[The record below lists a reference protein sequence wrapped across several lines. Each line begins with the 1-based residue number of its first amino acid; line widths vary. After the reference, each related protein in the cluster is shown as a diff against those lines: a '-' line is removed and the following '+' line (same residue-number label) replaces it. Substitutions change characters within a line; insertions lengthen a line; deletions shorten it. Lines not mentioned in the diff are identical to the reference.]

1 MKIGVIGGGA
11 AGFFAAIHASGAGK
25 EVTIFEKSPKL
36 LSKVKVSGGGRCNV
50 THRPME
56 ISKLVKNYPRGEKLL
71 KRVFTKFKS
80 EDTINW
86 FESRGVPLKI
96 EGDGRMFP
104 VSDSSQSII
113 DALLKE
119 AQKLNINIR
128 KSCGVKSITPISTQY
143 KLETDLGEFVMDKL
157 IIATGGHPKLDS
169 YSFLKSLNHSILYPI
184 PSLFTFNTP
193 KEPIRELMGL
203 SVSDVIVKIQG
214 TKLNYRGPILV
225 THWGVSGP
233 AVLKLSAFGAQWL
246 KDQNYKATA
255 LINWN
260 GEFGEEQYNAHLKS
274 YILAHPIR
282 KVESNT
288 LFDIPGRLWEHFTRL
303 SGIENGQLYG
313 SLSKKQINKLVQ
325 NLFCYTLN
333 VEGKTTFKEEFVTA
347 GGIALN
353 EVNPE
358 TLESKF
364 HPNLYFAGEVL
375 NIDGITGGF
384 NFQAAWSTGF
394 LAGMASSNNLYGT
407 SLS

>member
-11 AGFFAAIHASGAGK
+11 AGFFAAIHASGQGR

-56 ISKLVKNYPRGEKLL
+56 ISKLVKNYPRGEKFL
-71 KRVFTKFKS
+71 KRIFPKFKS

-86 FESRGVPLKI
+86 FESRGVELKV
-96 EGDGRMFP
+96 EADGRMFP

-113 DALLKE
+113 DVLLKE
-119 AQKLNINIR
+119 AHKLNISIR
-128 KSCGVKSITPISTQY
+128 KSCGVKSITSVEKQY
-143 KLETDLGEFVMDKL
+143 KLETDAGIIVVDKL

-169 YSFLKSLNHSILYPI
+169 YSFLKDLKHSIIEPI

-193 KEPIRELMGL
+193 KESLRELMGL
-203 SVSDVIVKIQG
+203 SVADGIVKIEG
-214 TKLNYRGPILV
+214 TKMTYRGPVLV

-246 KDQNYKATA
+246 KDRNYVANA

-260 GEFGEEQYNAHLKS
+260 GAFGEEEYNAHIKS
-274 YILAHPIR
+274 YALAHPNR
-282 KVESNT
+282 KVVSNS
-288 LFDIPGRLWEHFTRL
+288 LFDIPSRLWEHFCER
-303 SGIENGQLYG
+303 SGIENSQLFAT
-313 SLSKKQINKLVQ
+313 LSKKQINKLVQ
-325 NLFCYTLN
+325 NLFCYTLR

-353 EVNPE
+353 EVNPD
-358 TLESKF
+358 TMESNYY
-364 HPNLYFAGEVL
+364 PNLYFAGEVL

-394 LAGMASSNNLYGT
+394 LAGIATFN
-407 SLS
+407 

>member
-11 AGFFAAIHASGAGK
+11 AGFFAAIHASGPGRS
-25 EVTIFEKSPKL
+25 VSIFEKSPKL

-56 ISKLVKNYPRGEKLL
+56 ISKLVRNYPRGEKFL
-71 KRVFTKFKS
+71 KRVFPQFKS

-86 FESRGVPLKI
+86 FESRGVELKI
-96 EGDGRMFP
+96 EADGRMFP

-119 AQKLNINIR
+119 AQNQNIFIR
-128 KSCGVKSITPISTQY
+128 KSCGVKSITLKNKQFILS
-143 KLETDLGEFVMDKL
+143 TDLGIFEVDKL

-169 YSFLKSLNHSILYPI
+169 YSFLKTLNHRILEPI

-193 KEPIRELMGL
+193 KESLRELMGL
-203 SVSDVIVKIQG
+203 SVGDGIVKIEG
-214 TKLNYRGPILV
+214 TKMMYRGPILV

-246 KDQNYKATA
+246 KEKNYSATA

-260 GEFGEEQYNAHLKS
+260 GALGEEEYNAHIKS
-274 YILAHPIR
+274 YLSAHPNR
-282 KVESNT
+282 KVASNS
-288 LFDIPGRLWEHFTRL
+288 LFDIPSRLWEHFCQR
-303 SGIENGQLYG
+303 SAVENGQLYG
-313 SLSKKQINKLVQ
+313 TLSKKQINKLVQ
-325 NLFCYTLN
+325 NLFCYTLK

-347 GGIALN
+347 GGIALE

-358 TLESKF
+358 TLESKY

-394 LAGMASSNNLYGT
+394 LAGKSSLK
-407 SLS
+407 

>member
-1 MKIGVIGGGA
+1 MKIGIIGGGA
-11 AGFFAAIHASGAGK
+11 AGFFAAIHASASGK

-56 ISKLVKNYPRGEKLL
+56 ISKLVKNYPRGEKFL
-71 KRVFTKFKS
+71 KRVFPKFKS

-86 FESRGVPLKI
+86 FESRGVALKV
-96 EGDGRMFP
+96 EADGRVFP

-113 DALLKE
+113 DTLLKE
-119 AQKLNINIR
+119 AQKLNISIR
-128 KSCGVKSITPISTQY
+128 KSCGVKSITPVESQF
-143 KLETDLGEFVMDKL
+143 KLDTDTGTFIVDKL
-157 IIATGGHPKLDS
+157 IIATGGQPKLDS
-169 YSFLKSLNHSILYPI
+169 YSFLKNLSHSVLDPI

-193 KEPIRELMGL
+193 QESLRELMGL
-203 SVSDVIVKIQG
+203 SVVDGIVKIEG
-214 TKLNYRGPILV
+214 TKMTYRGPVLV

-246 KDQNYKATA
+246 KDKNYLATA

-260 GEFGEEQYNAHLKS
+260 GAYGEETFGDHIKS
-274 YILAHPIR
+274 YTLAHPNR
-282 KVESNT
+282 KTQSNS
-288 LFDIPGRLWEHFTRL
+288 LFDIPSRLWEHFCDR
-303 SGIENGQLYG
+303 SGIDNSQLYG

-325 NLFCYTLN
+325 NLFCYTLK

-347 GGIALN
+347 GGISLN

-358 TLESKF
+358 TLESNY

-394 LAGMASSNNLYGT
+394 LAGIASSK
-407 SLS
+407 

>member
-1 MKIGVIGGGA
+1 MKIGIIGGGA
-11 AGFFAAIHASGAGK
+11 AGFFAAIHASAPGID
-25 EVTIFEKSPKL
+25 VTIFEKSPKL

-56 ISKLVKNYPRGEKLL
+56 ISKLVKNYPRGEKFL
-71 KRVFTKFKS
+71 KRVFPKFKS

-86 FESRGVPLKI
+86 FESRGVALKI
-96 EGDGRMFP
+96 EADGRMFP

-113 DALLKE
+113 DVLLKE
-119 AQKLNINIR
+119 AQKLNITIR
-128 KSCGVKSITPISTQY
+128 KSCGVKSITPVESQY
-143 KLETDLGEFVMDKL
+143 RLETDDGVFLVDKL
-157 IIATGGHPKLDS
+157 IIATGGHPKLDN
-169 YSFLKSLNHSILYPI
+169 YSFLKGLKHSILDPI

-193 KEPIRELMGL
+193 KESLRELMGL
-203 SVSDVIVKIQG
+203 SVVDGIVKIEG
-214 TKLNYRGPILV
+214 TKMTYRGPVLV

-246 KDQNYKATA
+246 KDKNYVATA

-260 GEFGEEQYNAHLKS
+260 GAYGEEEFSAQIKS
-274 YILAHPIR
+274 YLLAHPNR
-282 KVESNT
+282 KVESHS
-288 LFDIPGRLWEHFTRL
+288 LFEIPARLWEHFCAR
-303 SGIENGQLYG
+303 SGVENAQLYG
-313 SLSKKQINKLVQ
+313 TLSKKQINKLVQ
-325 NLFCYTLN
+325 NLFCYTLK

-358 TLESKF
+358 TLESNY

-394 LAGMASSNNLYGT
+394 LAGTASLK
-407 SLS
+407 

>member
-1 MKIGVIGGGA
+1 LKIGVIGGGA
-11 AGFFAAIHASGAGK
+11 AGFFAAIHASGSGR

-50 THRPME
+50 THQPME
-56 ISKLVKNYPRGEKLL
+56 ISKLVKNYPRGEKFL
-71 KRVFTKFKS
+71 KRVFPKFKS

-86 FESRGVPLKI
+86 FEGRGVALKV
-96 EGDGRMFP
+96 EADGRMFP

-113 DALLKE
+113 DVLLKE
-119 AQKLNINIR
+119 AQKLNISIR
-128 KSCGVKSITPISTQY
+128 KSCGVTSITPLQSQY
-143 KLETDLGEFVMDKL
+143 KLDTDAGVFIVDKL

-169 YSFLKSLNHSILYPI
+169 YSFLKNLNHSILDPI

-193 KEPIRELMGL
+193 KESLRELMGL
-203 SVSDVIVKIQG
+203 SVGDGIVKIEG
-214 TKLNYRGPILV
+214 TKMTYRGPVLV

-246 KDQNYKATA
+246 KDKNYVATA
-255 LINWN
+255 FINWN
-260 GEFGEEQYNAHLKS
+260 GAFGEEEYSAHIKS
-274 YILAHPIR
+274 YMLAHPNR
-282 KVESNT
+282 KVESNS
-288 LFDIPGRLWEHFTRL
+288 LCDIPSRLWEHFCLR
-303 SGIENGQLYG
+303 SGVETGQLFG
-313 SLSKKQINKLVQ
+313 TLSKKQINKLVQ
-325 NLFCYTLN
+325 NLFCYILK

-347 GGIALN
+347 GGIALD

-358 TLESKF
+358 NLESKF

-394 LAGMASSNNLYGT
+394 LAGTATLK
-407 SLS
+407 

>member
-11 AGFFAAIHASGAGK
+11 AGFFAAIHASGQGR

-56 ISKLVKNYPRGEKLL
+56 ISKLVKNYPRGEKFL
-71 KRVFTKFKS
+71 KRIFPKFKS

-86 FESRGVPLKI
+86 FESRGVELK
-96 EGDGRMFP
+96 EEADGRMFP

-113 DALLKE
+113 DVLLKE
-119 AQKLNINIR
+119 AHKLNISIR
-128 KSCGVKSITPISTQY
+128 KSCGVKSITPVEKQY
-143 KLETDLGEFVMDKL
+143 KLETDAGIIVVDKL

-169 YSFLKSLNHSILYPI
+169 YSFLKDLKHSIVEPI

-193 KEPIRELMGL
+193 KESLRELMGL
-203 SVSDVIVKIQG
+203 SVADGIVKIEG
-214 TKLNYRGPILV
+214 TKMTYRGPVLV

-246 KDQNYKATA
+246 KDKNYVANA

-260 GEFGEEQYNAHLKS
+260 GAFGEEEYNAHIKS
-274 YILAHPIR
+274 YALAHPNR
-282 KVESNT
+282 KVVSNS
-288 LFDIPGRLWEHFTRL
+288 LFDIPSRLWEHFCER
-303 SGIENGQLYG
+303 SGIENSQLF
-313 SLSKKQINKLVQ
+313 STLSKKQINKLVQ
-325 NLFCYTLN
+325 NLFCYTLR

-353 EVNPE
+353 EVNPD
-358 TLESKF
+358 TMESNYY
-364 HPNLYFAGEVL
+364 PNLYFAGEVL

-394 LAGMASSNNLYGT
+394 LAGIATFN
-407 SLS
+407 

>member
-11 AGFFAAIHASGAGK
+11 AGFFAAIHASGQGR

-56 ISKLVKNYPRGEKLL
+56 ISKLVKNYPRGEKFL
-71 KRVFTKFKS
+71 KRIFPKFKS

-86 FESRGVPLKI
+86 FESRGVELKV
-96 EGDGRMFP
+96 EADGRMFP

-113 DALLKE
+113 DVLLKE
-119 AQKLNINIR
+119 AHKLNISIR
-128 KSCGVKSITPISTQY
+128 KSCGVKSITPVEKQY
-143 KLETDLGEFVMDKL
+143 KLETDAGIIVVDKL

-169 YSFLKSLNHSILYPI
+169 YSFLKDLKHSIVEPI

-193 KEPIRELMGL
+193 KESLRELMGL
-203 SVSDVIVKIQG
+203 SVADGIVKIEG
-214 TKLNYRGPILV
+214 TKMTYRGPVLV

-246 KDQNYKATA
+246 KDRNYVANA

-260 GEFGEEQYNAHLKS
+260 GAFGEEEYNAHIKS
-274 YILAHPIR
+274 YALAHPNR
-282 KVESNT
+282 KVVSNS
-288 LFDIPGRLWEHFTRL
+288 LFDIPSRLWEHFCER
-303 SGIENGQLYG
+303 SGIENSQLFAT
-313 SLSKKQINKLVQ
+313 LSKKQINKLVQ
-325 NLFCYTLN
+325 NLFCYTLR

-353 EVNPE
+353 EVNPD
-358 TLESKF
+358 TMESNYY
-364 HPNLYFAGEVL
+364 PNLYFAGEVL

-394 LAGMASSNNLYGT
+394 LAGIATFN
-407 SLS
+407 